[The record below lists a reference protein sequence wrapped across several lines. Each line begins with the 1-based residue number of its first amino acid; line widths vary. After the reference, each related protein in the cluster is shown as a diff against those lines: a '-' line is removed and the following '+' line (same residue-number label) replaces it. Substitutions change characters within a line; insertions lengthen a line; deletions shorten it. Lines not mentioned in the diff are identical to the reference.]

1 MLKYYL
7 DKTGK
12 VIKSILFPSSEFVDT
27 EPRAGSMNPVTSG
40 GVAGS
45 VSQQSSNIAPN
56 YTKKTYEANSY
67 VMQDGVLYT
76 NPNAIGTAED
86 WNPAHWTQTTVAE
99 TIAGDSGYKQVN
111 LTFATSD
118 TKTIPVGQKEEV
130 HAICSF
136 KNTDDVIIQFAEDC
150 TDAVV
155 ILTRANYNAPRT
167 FKTMRGSTTLPLY
180 GADLITNALPY
191 AIDSSGA
198 FLKTTN
204 ATEEHGE
211 AEYEMPTDFNE
222 IELNDESIVQGITNI
237 TIKHELFN
245 YRQYR
250 ANYLIV
256 AKGSIVMCLPGD

>member
-1 MLKYYL
+1 MAVYK
-7 DKTGK
+7 K
-12 VIKSILFPSSEFVDT
+12 VPGHETVNISTLEFDET
-27 EPRAGSMNPVTSG
+27 PTPGSLNPVTSG
-40 GVAGS
+40 GVAES

-99 TIAGDSGYKQVN
+99 TMAGDSGYKQVN

-155 ILTRANYNAPRT
+155 ILTRANNTAPHT

-180 GADLITNALPY
+180 GANLITNALPY
-191 AIDSSGA
+191 TIDSSGA

-204 ATEEHGE
+204 ATEEHG
-211 AEYEMPTDFNE
+211 ASTYEPPTDFNE
-222 IELNDESIVQGITNI
+222 MELNDESLVHDITNI
-237 TIKHELFN
+237 TIKHELLN
-245 YRQYR
+245 YREYR